1 MSWMGDSLGSGPI
14 IDELEH
20 SGVRVV
26 GKGDVACPY
35 HVAGGPNKIVVE
47 HVTSPNIV
55 GRVSLG
61 NEKLDGRGADQR
73 RMHRCLGI
81 GDTIKRNYLRKLISK
96 EQTDMMCLQETRC
109 SDFSKEKVGNEV
121 HVTIVN
127 VYCSGSLREKKEV
140 WKEINSFRLNQLSKA
155 WCILGDF
162 NSIIRKKE
170 RKSLISVS
178 NYSREIKGFNDFIEK
193 SELVDIPLVGRKF
206 TWHKPNEMVKSRID
220 KVLVS
225 KEWLETWPH
234 CQQFVL
240 NRSISDHCVV
250 ILKEVFVNW
259 GSKPFRSLD
268 VWQRDSRFKELV
280 SLRWST
286 YEVLGGGIYIFK
298 EILKKLKADLKGK
311 ESVAWGF
318 FNGRWCKDKDVIKD
332 KVRDFF
338 EVWFARNEACQVR
351 PDNVRFSSL
360 SKTDNELLIGDF
372 SEEEIRATVWSCD
385 SSKSPGPDGFNF
397 GFLKFCCDVIKKDV
411 VLVVKDFT
419 VIGKVI
425 DVRQSAFLEGRGLL
439 DNVLVA
445 NEKGWSGV
453 SRMAEEKNLID
464 SLEVGRAKVKGILQ
478 CFELSFGLRVN
489 FLKSRIGRT
498 GLDQISLQ
506 RFAVILNYDVMV
518 SPFVYL
524 GLPVG
529 GRHKRGAF
537 WNGVIEKVQARLSRW
552 K

>member
-55 GRVSLG
+55 GR
-61 NEKLDGRGADQR
+61 
-73 RMHRCLGI
+73 
-81 GDTIKRNYLRKLISK
+81 
-96 EQTDMMCLQETRC
+96 
-109 SDFSKEKVGNEV
+109 VGNEV

-385 SSKSPGPDGFNF
+385 SSKSPGPDGR
-397 GFLKFCCDVIKKDV
+397 LDFCDLWIRWIKGCLESAYV
-411 VLVVKDFT
+411 SVLVNGNPIREFIPRK
-419 VIGKVI
+419 GL
-425 DVRQSAFLEGRGLL
+425 RQGDLLATFLFLIVAEG
-439 DNVLVA
+439 LV
-445 NEKGWSGV
+445 GV

-464 SLEVGRAKVKGILQ
+464 SLEVGRAKVKVSMLQYTDDTLFFYEANTKSVFNIKGILQ

-552 K
+552 KGKCLSMTGRICLIKYVLSSISLFYMSLFKLP